1 MEKRNTAGILILH
14 FNCNF
19 SKQVRTDVDQ
29 RSVCVDD
36 KGEKIIKK
44 KQRSSTIEVIIRV
57 EVSYDYSRLKY
68 ISSNETFEC

>member
-29 RSVCVDD
+29 RSVCVD